1 MNLPLS
7 RFALFALCASAL
19 NAQAQSPA
27 SVALCHEDAEN
38 APWIMTGARQGYSQL
53 MIAEVAKQARLSIKL
68 TPMPWKA
75 CLAAVK
81 EGKMDGAISGS
92 YSKERAEFAVY
103 PMEGD
108 GPDTTRRMYY
118 ASYAFYR
125 HKDHPVSWD
134 GKVLKAAGLIGAQ
147 TGFSVVTQLKE
158 LGVRVEDNTTSADEV
173 LRRVAEGRYQ
183 AGVVSISEGDASL
196 AQNPALRAVLV
207 RVNPPM
213 VEKPYYTFFSKD
225 YALRNEMTV
234 KLIWTGVKMVR
245 MNPTFKV
252 KVAPLTRGSE

>member
-1 MNLPLS
+1 MSICTLG
-7 RFALFALCASAL
+7 ASAQT
-19 NAQAQSPA
+19 NTNVS
-27 SVALCHEDAEN
+27 LCHEDVEN
-38 APWIMTGARQGYSQL
+38 APWIFTGARQGYSQL
-53 MIAEVAKQARLSIKL
+53 MMAEVAKQAHISIKL

-108 GPDTTRRMYY
+108 SPDTTRRMYY

-125 HKDHPVSWD
+125 HKDHPVNWD
-134 GKVLKAAGLIGAQ
+134 GKSLKASGLIGAQ
-147 TGFSVVTQLKE
+147 SGFSVVAQLKE
-158 LGVRVEDNTTSADEV
+158 LGARVEDNTTSADEV
-173 LRRVAEGRYQ
+173 LKRVAEGRYQ

-196 AQNPALRAVLV
+196 AQNPALRAALV

-213 VEKPYYTFFSKD
+213 VEKPYFTLFNKD
-225 YALRNEMTV
+225 FAARNDMAV
-234 KLIWTGVKMVR
+234 RMIWTGVKMVR

-252 KVAPLTRGSE
+252 RVAPLTRGSE